1 MLLPARLSPA
11 CSVNFPKPVHLQKG
25 HSMDTP
31 TVLIAS
37 LALAVSACLPLSPA
51 LAHGEAVAKHGG
63 VVQLAQDLSFELV
76 SHRRGEGAT
85 IYIEDHGKPLATSGF
100 SGKLTVLQ
108 GAAKSEAPLTPSGDN
123 RLSAPGLKLGS
134 GAKAVA
140 VLTTPQKKTVS
151 VRFSIH

>member
-1 MLLPARLSPA
+1 
-11 CSVNFPKPVHLQKG
+11 
-25 HSMDTP
+25 MDTP
-31 TVLIAS
+31 TALIAS

-51 LAHGEAVAKHGG
+51 LAHGEAVSKHGG

-76 SHRRGEGAT
+76 SQADGAT